1 MTTSEKHRSIRSAR
15 GVLSAAGV
23 FLLLCQT
30 SGLVLADS
38 GRIPIEAPWSGTL
51 PVGVPFTVR
60 GVNNVPD
67 LHGDP
72 SDPQLTLFV
81 AGNQFMVMPDLVR
94 AFKAL
99 HPEIGRIF
107 YETLPPGILA
117 KQMEKGAITIGNL
130 NVTVKPDIY
139 ESGAG
144 RMNLEAKKDRIVPGT
159 IVPYAE
165 NDLGIMVAKSNPKHI
180 RGLSDLARPGV
191 RLSMPNPAWEG
202 IATQIQKALRKAGGN
217 PLVIAVYA
225 KKRKSGETVL
235 TRIHHRQTAYRI
247 LRHQSDAGV
256 TWISEILFQQ
266 KIRHA
271 IGLVP
276 IPKRVNS
283 RAVYAAGMVRDAPHT
298 QAAKAWLAFLRTH
311 RAAAIYRKFGF
322 GPPSP
327 QSVRMTDGK
336 P

>member
-1 MTTSEKHRSIRSAR
+1 MTTPEKPRPIRFAR
-15 GVLSAAGV
+15 RVFSAAAL
-23 FLLLCQT
+23 FLLLCPT
-30 SGLVLADS
+30 AGPVSAES
-38 GRIPIEAPWSGTL
+38 GRVPIEAPWSGRL

-117 KQMEKGAITIGNL
+117 KQMERGAITIGNL
-130 NVTVKPDIY
+130 NITVKPDIY
-139 ESGAG
+139 ESGAK
-144 RMNLEAKKDRIVPGT
+144 RMSLETKKGRIVLGT

-165 NDLGIMVAKSNPKHI
+165 NDLGIMVAKGNPRRI

-202 IATQIQKALRKAGGN
+202 IATQIQNALRKAGGN
-217 PLVIAVYA
+217 PLVIAVYTE
-225 KKRKSGETVL
+225 KRKTGETVL

-247 LRHQSDAGV
+247 LRRQSDAGV
-256 TWISEILFQQ
+256 TWISEILFQK

-271 IGLVP
+271 IGLVR

-283 RAVYAAGMVRDAPHT
+283 RALYVAGMVRDAPHP

-311 RAAAIYRKFGF
+311 RAAVIYRKFGF
-322 GPPSP
+322 GSP
-327 QSVRMTDGK
+327 SVRSGRMTEGK